1 MHKSM
6 LAYRGQIYLSKT
18 HPELLGRRDLG
29 QHFFSNFILGRKDN
43 TGTFMG
49 KLSRFSVWGAAGG
62 DKSLKDAADC
72 SGSPNRMNLG
82 RIYFIYFKF

>member
-49 KLSRFSVWGAAGG
+49 KLSRFSAWGATG
-62 DKSLKDAADC
+62 DDKILKDTSDC
-72 SGSPNRMNLG
+72 SSRPDKMNLG
-82 RIYFIYFKF
+82 KIYIFF